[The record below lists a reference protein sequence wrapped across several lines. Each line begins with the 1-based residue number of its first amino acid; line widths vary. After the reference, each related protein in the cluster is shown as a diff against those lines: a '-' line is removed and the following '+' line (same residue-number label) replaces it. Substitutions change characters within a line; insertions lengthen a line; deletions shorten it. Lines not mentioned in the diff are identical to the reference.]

1 VCKNEDWTERLALR
15 SRHQIAL
22 ALQAQSLGK
31 PPHSMVVGLI
41 AWGCW
46 KWYLYETLAAEDLE
60 LV

>member
-1 VCKNEDWTERLALR
+1 MR